1 MALDVT
7 LMPLASVGSSMSEVA
22 LRIEMLDSAEVFEL
36 TVLAYEFLRVIRES
50 MDFNISLL
58 EAVLLGRARE
68 VLNEA
73 VVSGR

>member
-1 MALDVT
+1 
-7 LMPLASVGSSMSEVA
+7 MSEVA